1 MKKGLTKI
9 IFVVDRSGSMESVA
23 TDMIGGFNQFIKK
36 QKENDVGECRVSFN
50 QFDDIFE
57 NVYSNVEVKN
67 VQDLTDKTFVPRN
80 YTALYDAIGRTIDEV
95 GKELAAL
102 PEEERP
108 EKVWVVILTDGLE
121 NASRVYTQQKVRDM
135 ITKQQQKYNWDF
147 TYIGAN
153 QDTWAVGGGIGI
165 GGSNTYSYVSRG
177 KNTKSSNEKMWDKL
191 ASKGVSYRACAGVK
205 MSFTPEEQ
213 KEQEDLIAD
222 NKNP

>member
-1 MKKGLTKI
+1 VL
-9 IFVVDRSGSMESVA
+9 FRS
-23 TDMIGGFNQFIKK
+23 GFNQFIKT

-57 NVYSNVEVKN
+57 SVYSNVEVKD

-80 YTALYDAIGRTIDEV
+80 CTALYDAVGRTIDEV
-95 GKELAAL
+95 GKELSAL
-102 PEEERP
+102 SEEERP

-121 NASRVYTQQKVRDM
+121 NASRVYTQEKVRGM
-135 ITKQQQKYNWDF
+135 ITEQQQKYNWDF

-153 QDTWAVGGGIGI
+153 QDTWTVGQGLGIAQD
-165 GGSNTYSYVSRG
+165 STYSYVSSG
-177 KNTKSSNEKMWDKL
+177 KNTQSSNATMWDTL
-191 ASKGVSYRACAGVK
+191 ASKAVSYRACVDMK
-205 MSFTPEEQ
+205 MCFTPEEQ